1 MSDLSE
7 NPAAK
12 IRIHWKNEEF
22 IGKMKEKRRSG
33 GKKVKIHYVLK
44 GIKEKM
50 KCIRSILTEH
60 SKEESKNEA
69 K

>member
-12 IRIHWKNEEF
+12 IRIHWKNKEF
-22 IGKMKEKRRSG
+22 IGKMKEKQRSG
-33 GKKVKIHYVLK
+33 GNTVKIHYVLK
-44 GIKEKM
+44 GNKEKNE
-50 KCIRSILTEH
+50 CIRSILTQH
-60 SKEESKNEA
+60 YKEESKNEA